1 MQFSSEYCRA
11 NAIFHHWLISCA
23 GYPSRK
29 TFSEFLKRFGILA
42 PEALKGTYDEKD
54 ACKKIL
60 GGLDLVSRQTSFDI
74 ETVFTC
80 KLIYGLDIQH
90 LPEIGKTKVFLRAS
104 EMMELEAKRL
114 QKLSSAAKIIQGQ
127 IKTRTARRDFLA
139 LQRAAISIQSSCR
152 VLVILDVKALRSALA
167 ELVHGIEVHGGLLL
181 ALATGQEHH
190 SGDCRWHGSLQGTDS
205 VFGYHLWC
213 NLGRVGSRSDHVGLQ
228 QGTLKEDM
236 VVVEGLVAGSKNALR
251 YICTFVNVMRS
262 IDKDLGLNNGNKT
275 ILLADNCI
283 AG

>member
-23 GYPSRK
+23 GYRSRK

-60 GGLDLVSRQTSFDI
+60 GKAGLGSCQ
-74 ETVFTC
+74 
-80 KLIYGLDIQH
+80 
-90 LPEIGKTKVFLRAS
+90 IGKTKVFLRAS

-152 VLVILDVKALRSALA
+152 
-167 ELVHGIEVHGGLLL
+167 
-181 ALATGQEHH
+181 
-190 SGDCRWHGSLQGTDS
+190 
-205 VFGYHLWC
+205 
-213 NLGRVGSRSDHVGLQ
+213 
-228 QGTLKEDM
+228 
-236 VVVEGLVAGSKNALR
+236 
-251 YICTFVNVMRS
+251 
-262 IDKDLGLNNGNKT
+262 GLN
-275 ILLADNCI
+275 L
-283 AG
+283 